1 MEQNTNQTSHSCRSL
16 HGVFL
21 RVLGLIFLLANI
33 SYYVQYPGLLGS
45 AGIEPVDRI
54 LPKLFPTLQRLLLE
68 WHVDE
73 DSFVD
78 ALVLLNIFLSS
89 LVVAW

>member
-1 MEQNTNQTSHSCRSL
+1 MEPNTNQAMRSCSSL

-21 RVLGLIFLLANI
+21 RALGLVFLLANI
-33 SYYVQYPGLLGS
+33 SYYVQYPGLLSS

-54 LPKLFPTLQRLLLE
+54 FPKLFPTLQKILLE

-78 ALVLLNIFLSS
+78 ALVLLNILLSS